1 MKNIIYREIIK
12 GCKMKLRL
20 PGGNT
25 MRDKKIKD
33 NYSFKEME
41 FHLQGMKMLLALV
54 DRDKLKELDAM
65 EEQFKRLRQI
75 PDMFNKHLAERGWI
89 AYETMNFGIMTK
101 AVQLA
106 EEGKL
111 EDAESILVGYYNEKN
126 LRFMISRLTGIEEF
140 QPRARLIYKALDD
153 YLAER
158 YHACVPVVLMMI
170 DGFVNDIE
178 QKGFF
183 ATNIDLTVWDTI
195 AAHDSGLNTLTTI
208 FGRSRKKTR
217 IEEINIPYRNGI
229 LHGRDLGYDNRK
241 VAAKTWG
248 ALVALGDWARAVKNG
263 RNGDKKEFVPPTLM
277 ESFLSLRDS
286 LVQYQKVGNDKK
298 IIDDW
303 KPREIFIN
311 DDVPKNG
318 DIEAYDAGSPERIL
332 NEFFIYLSRGNYGK
346 MAQQI
351 TKIVPSTDSIGKLA
365 GRIRKIF
372 EGKKLID
379 YRFIKIQD
387 KAAAISEINVELT
400 FEKDGDRSVHE
411 RTFRLIFQDEDC
423 KPRVRNQNEGNWKIL
438 MNDGDLEFFL

>member
-1 MKNIIYREIIK
+1 M
-12 GCKMKLRL
+12 RL
-20 PGGNT
+20 SGGDT
-25 MRDKKIKD
+25 MSDKKIKD
-33 NYSFKEME
+33 NYSFKEMD
-41 FHLQGMKMLLALV
+41 FHLQGMKRLLAQV
-54 DRDKLKELDAM
+54 DRDKLNELDAL

-75 PDMFNKHLAERGWI
+75 PDMFNKYLAERGWI
-89 AYETMNFGIMTK
+89 AYETMNFDIMTK

-126 LRFMISRLTGIEEF
+126 LRFMISSLKGIEEF

-208 FGRSRKKTR
+208 FGKSRKKTTS
-217 IEEINIPYRNGI
+217 EEINIPYRNGI

-263 RNGDKKEFVPPTLM
+263 RNEDKKEFIPPTLM

-286 LVQYQKVGNDKK
+286 LVQYQKVGNEKK
-298 IIDDW
+298 LVDDW

-318 DIEAYDAGSPERIL
+318 DIEAYDAGSPERTL
-332 NEFFIYLSRGNYGK
+332 NEFFIYLSRANYGK
-346 MAQQI
+346 MAQLI

-387 KAAAISEINVELT
+387 KAAAISEIDVELT
-400 FEKDGDRSVHE
+400 FEKDGASSVHE

-423 KPRVRNQNEGNWKIL
+423 TPRVRNQNGGNWKIL
-438 MNDGDLEFFL
+438 IDFTDMELI

>member
-1 MKNIIYREIIK
+1 MS
-12 GCKMKLRL
+12 
-20 PGGNT
+20 
-25 MRDKKIKD
+25 DKKNKD
-33 NYSFKEME
+33 NYSFKEMD
-41 FHLQGMKMLLALV
+41 FHLQGMKRLLAQV
-54 DRDKLKELDAM
+54 DRDKLNELDAL

-75 PDMFNKHLAERGWI
+75 PDMFNKYLAERGWI
-89 AYETMNFGIMTK
+89 AYETMNFDIMTK

-126 LRFMISRLTGIEEF
+126 LRFMISSLKGIEEF

-208 FGRSRKKTR
+208 FGKSRKKTTS
-217 IEEINIPYRNGI
+217 EEINIPYRNGI

-263 RNGDKKEFVPPTLM
+263 RNEDKKEFIPPTLM

-286 LVQYQKVGNDKK
+286 LVQYQKVGNEKK
-298 IIDDW
+298 LVDDW

-318 DIEAYDAGSPERIL
+318 DIEAYDAGSPERTL
-332 NEFFIYLSRGNYGK
+332 NEFFIYLSRANYGK
-346 MAQQI
+346 MAQLI

-387 KAAAISEINVELT
+387 KAAAISEIDVELT
-400 FEKDGDRSVHE
+400 FEKDGASSVHE

-423 KPRVRNQNEGNWKIL
+423 TPRVRNQNGGNWKIL
-438 MNDGDLEFFL
+438 IDFTDMELI

>member
-1 MKNIIYREIIK
+1 
-12 GCKMKLRL
+12 
-20 PGGNT
+20 
-25 MRDKKIKD
+25 
-33 NYSFKEME
+33 
-41 FHLQGMKMLLALV
+41 
-54 DRDKLKELDAM
+54 
-65 EEQFKRLRQI
+65 
-75 PDMFNKHLAERGWI
+75 
-89 AYETMNFGIMTK
+89 
-101 AVQLA
+101 
-106 EEGKL
+106 
-111 EDAESILVGYYNEKN
+111 
-126 LRFMISRLTGIEEF
+126 MISRLKGIEEF

-153 YLAER
+153 YLAEK

-318 DIEAYDAGSPERIL
+318 DIKAYDTGSPERTL

-346 MAQQI
+346 MAQLI
-351 TKIVPSTDSIGKLA
+351 TKIVPSTDSIGMFA

-387 KAAAISEINVELT
+387 KAAAISEIDVELT

>member
-1 MKNIIYREIIK
+1 MS
-12 GCKMKLRL
+12 
-20 PGGNT
+20 
-25 MRDKKIKD
+25 DKKIKD
-33 NYSFKEME
+33 NYSFKEMD
-41 FHLQGMKMLLALV
+41 FHLQGMKRLLAQV
-54 DRDKLKELDAM
+54 DRDKLNELDAL

-75 PDMFNKHLAERGWI
+75 PDMFNKYLAERGWI
-89 AYETMNFGIMTK
+89 AYETMNFDIMTK

-126 LRFMISRLTGIEEF
+126 LRFMISSLKGIEEF

-208 FGRSRKKTR
+208 FGKSRKKTTS
-217 IEEINIPYRNGI
+217 EEINIPYRNGI

-263 RNGDKKEFVPPTLM
+263 RNEDKKEFIPPTLM

-286 LVQYQKVGNDKK
+286 LVQYQKVGNEKK
-298 IIDDW
+298 LVDDW

-318 DIEAYDAGSPERIL
+318 DIEAYDAGSPERTL
-332 NEFFIYLSRGNYGK
+332 NEFFIYLSRANYGK
-346 MAQQI
+346 MAQLI

-387 KAAAISEINVELT
+387 KAAAISEIDVELT
-400 FEKDGDRSVHE
+400 FEKDGASSVHE

-423 KPRVRNQNEGNWKIL
+423 TPRVRNQNGGNWKIL
-438 MNDGDLEFFL
+438 IDFTDMELI